1 MKRYAVKLTLI
12 KGFVSGVKWLYISPS
27 GSYYKDVD
35 DYKDATLLYSEESA
49 EEWCEKIRKNR
60 AIGSFLTEIVEVRT

>member
-12 KGFVSGVKWLYISPS
+12 KGFVSRVKWLYISPS

-35 DYKDATLLYSEESA
+35 DFNEATLLYYEESA
-49 EEWCEKIRKNR
+49 EEWCEKIRANKH
-60 AIGSFLTEIVEVRT
+60 IGPFLTEIVEAEK

>member
-12 KGFVSGVKWLYISPS
+12 KGLVSKVKWLYISPS

-35 DYKDATLLYSEESA
+35 DYKNATLYIPRNRQKSGVK
-49 EEWCEKIRKNR
+49 KIRKNR
-60 AIGSFLTEIVEVRT
+60 AIGPFLTEIVEVRT

>member
-49 EEWCEKIRKNR
+49 EE
-60 AIGSFLTEIVEVRT
+60 